1 MLAVHLNEVSF
12 EEPWVEGAPHQRLR
26 FVFPLL
32 GRGPENEHS
41 SLVYFELEPGN
52 ELVRHTDSAE
62 ELLFI
67 VQGRL
72 EVSVGDET
80 GVVEGPSF
88 ALVPAL
94 ATLGWSE
101 EQLTFRPVWPKPA
114 KEMWLYTRTHE
125 PLSMLSGLLLTQI
138 REELDRI
145 EARFRPAPE
154 AVAAL
159 PPLPIY

>member
-26 FVFPLL
+26 FVFPFL
-32 GRGPENEHS
+32 GKGPENEKS

-80 GVVEGPSF
+80 GIVEGPSF
-88 ALVPAL
+88 ALVPAM
-94 ATLGWSE
+94 APHSVRNIGSETAKVGGFFAARHVVSHFDAVWQPLGTNTVDTAQI
-101 EQLTFRPVWPKPA
+101 EQSL
-114 KEMWLYTRTHE
+114 
-125 PLSMLSGLLLTQI
+125 
-138 REELDRI
+138 
-145 EARFRPAPE
+145 
-154 AVAAL
+154 VAQ
-159 PPLPIY
+159 

>member
-1 MLAVHLNEVSF
+1 MLAVHLSEVSF
-12 EEPWVEGAPHQRLR
+12 QEPWVEGAPHQRLR

-32 GRGPENEHS
+32 GRGSENEQS

-72 EVSVGDET
+72 EVSIGDET
-80 GVVEGPSF
+80 GIVEGPSF

-94 ATLGWSE
+94 APHGVRNIGSE
-101 EQLTFRPVWPKPA
+101 TAKVAGFFTSRYIVSHFEREWQPMGASVVDTAQIEQQ
-114 KEMWLYTRTHE
+114 
-125 PLSMLSGLLLTQI
+125 MLAQ
-138 REELDRI
+138 
-145 EARFRPAPE
+145 
-154 AVAAL
+154 
-159 PPLPIY
+159 

>member
-1 MLAVHLNEVSF
+1 MLAVHLNEVEF
-12 EEPWVEGAPHQRLR
+12 QEPWVEGAPHQTLR

-32 GRGPENEHS
+32 GKGPENEAS

-80 GVVEGPSF
+80 GIVEGPAF

-94 ATLGWSE
+94 APHSVRNIGSE
-101 EQLTFRPVWPKPA
+101 TAKVGGFFAARHVVSHFDQVWQPINTNVVDTAQIEQSLV
-114 KEMWLYTRTHE
+114 
-125 PLSMLSGLLLTQI
+125 
-138 REELDRI
+138 
-145 EARFRPAPE
+145 
-154 AVAAL
+154 AVE
-159 PPLPIY
+159 

>member
-94 ATLGWSE
+94 APHSVRNIGTETAKVAGFFAARHVVSHFDSVWQPINTSVVDTAQI
-101 EQLTFRPVWPKPA
+101 EQQL
-114 KEMWLYTRTHE
+114 
-125 PLSMLSGLLLTQI
+125 
-138 REELDRI
+138 
-145 EARFRPAPE
+145 
-154 AVAAL
+154 VAQ
-159 PPLPIY
+159 

>member
-1 MLAVHLNEVSF
+1 MLAVHLSEVTF
-12 EEPWVEGAPHQRLR
+12 QEPWVEGAPHQRLR

-32 GRGPENEHS
+32 GRGPENEAS

-80 GVVEGPSF
+80 GIVEGPSF
-88 ALVPAL
+88 ALVPAM
-94 ATLGWSE
+94 APHGVRNIGTETAKVAGFFAARHIVSH
-101 EQLTFRPVWPKPA
+101 FDRVWQPIGTNIVDTA
-114 KEMWLYTRTHE
+114 
-125 PLSMLSGLLLTQI
+125 Q
-138 REELDRI
+138 I
-145 EARFRPAPE
+145 EA
-154 AVAAL
+154 AL
-159 PPLPIY
+159 LAQ